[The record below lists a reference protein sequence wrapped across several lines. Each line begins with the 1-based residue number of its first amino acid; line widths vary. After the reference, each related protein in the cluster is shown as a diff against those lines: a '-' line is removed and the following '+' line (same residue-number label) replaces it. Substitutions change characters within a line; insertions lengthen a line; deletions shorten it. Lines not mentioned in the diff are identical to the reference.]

1 MSNGTTVV
9 DVELP
14 NGRQVAVRASQ
25 LGGAQ
30 DVSAL
35 DALEFEN
42 VTRTIEDIAE
52 AIGDTLDRITPRAA
66 TVSFGIE
73 VAVKSGKLV
82 SLLAEAGGTATLT
95 VTLEWGA

>member
-14 NGRQVAVRASQ
+14 SGRQIAVRAVD

-30 DVSAL
+30 DVGML
-35 DALEFEN
+35 DRLDFAN
-42 VTRTIEDIAE
+42 VTQTIEDIAQ
-52 AIGDTLDRITPRAA
+52 AIGDTLDRITPKAA
-66 TVSFGIE
+66 TVSFGVE

-82 SLLAEAGGTATLT
+82 SLLAEGGGTATLT